1 LSRPKQNSNVHRI
14 FFSLPLNMSSEVM
27 AMSPTEVVENGA
39 KSIEKPTLE
48 TKDKDIKDLS
58 SEEMTSKDY
67 YFDSYAHFGIHEEM
81 LKDEVRTLTYRNS
94 MYHNKH
100 LFKNKIVLDVGCG
113 TGILSM
119 FAAKAG
125 AKQVF
130 GVDMSGI
137 VEQARIIVEKNGFA
151 DKVTLIR
158 GKIEEITLPVP
169 KVDIIMSEWMGYCLF
184 YESML
189 DSVLFARDKW
199 LADDGMMFPD
209 RATLY
214 ITAIEDRQYKDD
226 KINWW
231 DDVYGFDMSCIKKV
245 ALQEPLVDVVDR
257 NQVVANSC
265 LLKEIDIRTCTKADI
280 PFDSPFTLKFK
291 RNDYCQA
298 LVTFFQI
305 EFSKCHQRVGF
316 STAPEAPYTH
326 WKQTVF
332 YLEDYI
338 TTMKDEEM
346 FGVFRMKPN
355 DRNKR
360 DLDFEVEVDF
370 QGQLCQVTEKNKYR
384 MR

>member
-1 LSRPKQNSNVHRI
+1 
-14 FFSLPLNMSSEVM
+14 
-27 AMSPTEVVENGA
+27 
-39 KSIEKPTLE
+39 
-48 TKDKDIKDLS
+48 
-58 SEEMTSKDY
+58 
-67 YFDSYAHFGIHEEM
+67 
-81 LKDEVRTLTYRNS
+81 

-137 VEQARIIVEKNGFA
+137 VEQAREIVKKNGFE

-169 KVDIIMSEWMGYCLF
+169 KVDIIISEWMGYCLF

-199 LADDGMMFPD
+199 LADDGLMFPD

-265 LLKEIDIRTCTKADI
+265 LLKEIDIRTCTKDDI

-332 YLEDYI
+332 YLEDYV

-360 DLDFEVEVDF
+360 DLDFEIEVDF
-370 QGQLCQVTEKNKYR
+370 QGQLCQVNEKNKYR

>member
-1 LSRPKQNSNVHRI
+1 
-14 FFSLPLNMSSEVM
+14 MSSEM
-27 AMSPTEVVENGA
+27 AMSPTQVAENG
-39 KSIEKPTLE
+39 KIEDLKTAV
-48 TKDKDIKDLS
+48 KDKKLEDLTS
-58 SEEMTSKDY
+58 AEMTSKDY

-125 AKQVF
+125 AKQVY

-137 VEQARIIVEKNGFA
+137 VEQARNIVEKNGFK
-151 DKVTLIR
+151 DKVTIIR
-158 GKIEEITLPVP
+158 GKIEEIQLPVP
-169 KVDIIMSEWMGYCLF
+169 KVDIIISEWMGYCLF

-199 LADDGMMFPD
+199 LADDGLMFPD

-257 NQVVANSC
+257 NQVVSNSC
-265 LLKEIDIRTCTKADI
+265 LLKELDIRTCTKDDI
-280 PFDSPFTLKFK
+280 PFDSPFNLKFK

-298 LVTFFQI
+298 LVTFFQV

-338 TTMKDEEM
+338 TCMKDEEVY
-346 FGVFRMKPN
+346 GVFRMKPN
-355 DRNKR
+355 ERNKR
-360 DLDFEVEVDF
+360 DLDFEIEVDF
-370 QGQLCQVTEKNKYR
+370 QGQLTQMAEKNKYR